1 MNKNYLVFGG
11 GAVLLLAVILTFFFM
26 GKTRQSAPVLSPSPE
41 VSLSPTPIP
50 TGSSNENSVKEF
62 EILASNFKF
71 SVNEIKVKKGDTVRI
86 VLKNE
91 EGVHDWKVDEF
102 NAQTEKLQAGQTE
115 TIEFVADK
123 TGVFE
128 YYCSMGTHRQMGMK
142 GNLIVE

>member
-1 MNKNYLVFGG
+1 M
-11 GAVLLLAVILTFFFM
+11 
-26 GKTRQSAPVLSPSPE
+26 
-41 VSLSPTPIP
+41 
-50 TGSSNENSVKEF
+50 
-62 EILASNFKF
+62 
-71 SVNEIKVKKGDTVRI
+71 NEIKVKKGDTVRI
-86 VLKNE
+86 VIKNE